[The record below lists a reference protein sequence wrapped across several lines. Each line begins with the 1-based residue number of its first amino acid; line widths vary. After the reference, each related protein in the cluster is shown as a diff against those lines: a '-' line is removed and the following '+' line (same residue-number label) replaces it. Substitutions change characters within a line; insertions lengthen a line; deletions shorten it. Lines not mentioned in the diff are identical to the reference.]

1 MQELL
6 KTQRISIAV
15 LIVGLLLLVGLMV
28 RQAPKSPFTM
38 EATEML
44 AHMPDFEH
52 VTVAMADKMKTDTN
66 NYIFVDLRSPYDFE
80 VKHIDNAINIPTAF
94 ILDDEHISTFN
105 RYLENNII
113 VVLYGQSERESISPW
128 ILLTEVGYSN
138 VKVLLGGFDCYDG
151 DITKCNPESAQYDYA
166 KISISGALKSD
177 SNAVTAPVKKKKKA
191 IPVKKKKKRE
201 AEGGC

>member
-15 LIVGLLLLVGLMV
+15 LIIGLLLLIGLMV
-28 RQAPKSPFTM
+28 RKAPKTPFVMT
-38 EATEML
+38 ATEML
-44 AHMPDFEH
+44 ESMPDYKH
-52 VTVAMADKMKTDTN
+52 VSVTMAKNMKGDTD

-94 ILDDEHISTFN
+94 ILDDKNKIEFD
-105 RYLENNII
+105 RYLKNNTT

-138 VKVLLGGFDCYDG
+138 IKVLLGGFDCYDG
-151 DITKCNPESAQYDYA
+151 DITKCNTESVEYDYA
-166 KISISGALKSD
+166 KISTSGGTKSE
-177 SNAVTAPVKKKKKA
+177 SNAVAAPVKKKKKVV
-191 IPVKKKKKRE
+191 PVKKKVKRE